1 MRLLREYIKSV
12 LEQTE
17 HSEYP
22 PEFIE
27 VLNAYVRDS
36 RLLNAAQKRLLQGW
50 VAGKQLGSP
59 MTLERVSE
67 RLPEELVGDTM
78 SFNLASFTKVAVS
91 QGKNAGQIGWK
102 YSDKCIIAIPNATRG
117 WEIDYNIVDVSFDA
131 SSEQEVLV
139 TGNYKVERI
148 DEITEPGTAPQYEYK
163 IPYYVLKEA

>member
-1 MRLLREYIKSV
+1 MRLLREYIRVV
-12 LEQTE
+12 LEQAE
-17 HSEYP
+17 HSAYP
-22 PEFIE
+22 PEFVE

-50 VAGKQLGSP
+50 VVGKKLGSP

-78 SFNLASFTKVAVS
+78 NFNLTSFTKIAVS

-117 WEIDYNIVDVSFDA
+117 WEIDYSVVDVSFDA
-131 SSEQEVLV
+131 SAEQEVLV
-139 TGNYKVERI
+139 TGNYRVIRI
-148 DEITEPGTAPQYEYK
+148 DKITEPGTKPQDEYT
-163 IPYYVLKEA
+163 IPYYVLQEQ